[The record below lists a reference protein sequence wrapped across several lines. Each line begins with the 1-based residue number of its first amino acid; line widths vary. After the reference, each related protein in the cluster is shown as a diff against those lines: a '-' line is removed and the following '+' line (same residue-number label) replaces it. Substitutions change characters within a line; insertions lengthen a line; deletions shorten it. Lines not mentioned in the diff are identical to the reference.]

1 MRIDIGDKIKFSE
14 TIKELFDLSVP
25 ASQINGITI
34 DSRNVLDGDIFI
46 AMKGNSVDSHD
57 FINSKLMSQAS
68 LIINEQQAASNLL
81 MVESSKNTIGEIA
94 RVYRK
99 KMNCKV
105 VGITGSNGKT
115 TTKEILFH
123 ALKDEGSVSMTPGNY
138 NSTIGMPMSF
148 LSISR
153 SDDVFIAEMG
163 VNSKGEMKYLSQ
175 IARPNLALI
184 TNISEAHIQ
193 NFNSLDEI
201 YNEKVELLKSLDD
214 GGMAFL
220 NMDDTFISKTKLSK
234 DVKVIQY
241 GFNKRF
247 DYFGEIDETDQQSF
261 FINGHKI
268 KHKCLSSNLIKNLLA
283 AFSIASELGID
294 VTTLNKSISS
304 FDLPIGRGKVIKMNG
319 YVVIDDTYNS
329 NFTSTVAGIAS
340 LQDLKYSGMRKIIIL
355 GDMLELG
362 ENTKFFHENLLD
374 HIDQIDQCIV
384 LTYGNLMKFLYIK
397 SQSLPYLEIEHF
409 EDQNLL
415 IERLSDIVAKKDVI
429 YIKGSRGMRME
440 NIIKGLL

>member
-68 LIINEQQAASNLL
+68 LIINEKQAASNLL

-123 ALKDEGSVSMTPGNY
+123 ALKDECSVSMTPGNY

-153 SDDVFIAEMG
+153 SDDIFIAEMG

-175 IARPNLALI
+175 IARPDLALI

-201 YNEKVELLKSLDD
+201 
-214 GGMAFL
+214 
-220 NMDDTFISKTKLSK
+220 
-234 DVKVIQY
+234 
-241 GFNKRF
+241 
-247 DYFGEIDETDQQSF
+247 
-261 FINGHKI
+261 
-268 KHKCLSSNLIKNLLA
+268 
-283 AFSIASELGID
+283 
-294 VTTLNKSISS
+294 
-304 FDLPIGRGKVIKMNG
+304 
-319 YVVIDDTYNS
+319 
-329 NFTSTVAGIAS
+329 
-340 LQDLKYSGMRKIIIL
+340 
-355 GDMLELG
+355 
-362 ENTKFFHENLLD
+362 
-374 HIDQIDQCIV
+374 
-384 LTYGNLMKFLYIK
+384 
-397 SQSLPYLEIEHF
+397 
-409 EDQNLL
+409 
-415 IERLSDIVAKKDVI
+415 
-429 YIKGSRGMRME
+429 
-440 NIIKGLL
+440 